1 MGGILVANRGE
12 IAIRIARAAGEL
24 GMRAVAV
31 YASDDAGSL
40 HARRA
45 GEARALPGE
54 GAAAYLDGEHLI
66 AAATAAGCA
75 AIHPGYGFLS
85 ENAAFARACAAEGIV
100 FVGPGPELLEL
111 FGDKLAARD
120 LAERL
125 GVPVLP
131 GTRGPVSPEEAAA
144 FAAGQ
149 GAILLKAVAGGGGR
163 GVAPV
168 RDPAELADAYARC
181 SAEASRAFGDG
192 RLYAERLL
200 PSARHI
206 EVQIAGDG
214 SGGVTHLWERD
225 CGIQRRHQKLIE
237 VAPSPSL
244 APGLR
249 DRILDAAV
257 AMARHVRYAGL
268 GTFEFLVAGDGFWFI
283 EANPRLQVEH
293 TVTEEITGVDLV
305 RAQIRLALGEPL
317 ASVGLART
325 PPASGSALQ
334 ARVNTETLA
343 ADGTPRPHAGTIEAY
358 AQPSGPGVRVDGY
371 GYAGY
376 RASLRYD
383 SLLAKVITRGEDFAS
398 AAARARAALAEF
410 QVEGVP
416 TNIPLLLA
424 ILRHP
429 VFAAGEWDTTF
440 VAAHAAELL
449 ADASPGQGGPAR
461 PSGRPA
467 AAPRGP
473 RAAPEGTVAVAAPM
487 QAVVSDVL
495 VGAGDAVAAGDR
507 LVALE
512 AMKMEH
518 AVTAPAGGTVRAI
531 AVGKG
536 DLVEEEAALLFLEP
550 DGRDVPG
557 GAAAGDR
564 AGSAERPDGDW
575 SAEVAEVARRRT
587 LALEM
592 GGPEKVAR
600 QHASGRLTARE
611 RIEALA
617 DAGSFREIG
626 ALTGFAS
633 YDADGG
639 VASVLPANFVAGTA
653 LLDGRKVLLGID
665 DFTVRGGSGDAAI
678 HAKQVYAEEYARQM
692 RLPVVRLLD
701 GASGGGSV
709 KMAQE
714 AGYTYVPVNPAWDA
728 VVDSLSLVPVV
739 SACLG
744 PVVGLGAAR
753 LVMSHLA
760 VLVEGA
766 GQLFTAGPPVVL
778 GGTGEDLTKEELGG
792 AAVHRRNGA
801 VERIVAT
808 EADAFEVIRRFLSYL
823 PRSVFETPPVAA
835 SPAGSASP
843 AEPGRPAEELLAA
856 VPRNPREPYRIGPIM
871 EAIFDA
877 GSVLPYAEYGGATV
891 TALARLD
898 GHPVGVIAGDP
909 HLGATMSAEGAQAV
923 TRLAD
928 LCETFHLPIV
938 SLTDQAGMTIGLAAE
953 KRATIRHG
961 ARAIAAVYQ
970 ARVPQAELILRRVY
984 GVGGAG
990 IVNRH
995 RAVRSWA
1002 WPSGDWGSLPVQGG
1016 IEAAFRA
1023 QLAQL
1028 PEGPDRDA
1036 EIARIQAHLAAIAS
1050 PFRTAEHFGVQDI
1063 IDPRDSRALLS
1074 DWVRDAYR
1082 LLPEQLGRPGFG
1094 TRPLSRR
1101 GEILGGMR

>member
-1 MGGILVANRGE
+1 MAGILVANRGE
-12 IAIRIARAAGEL
+12 IAIRIARAAAEL
-24 GMRAVAV
+24 QIRAVAV
-31 YASDDAGSL
+31 YARDDVGSL
-40 HARRA
+40 HVRRA
-45 GEARALPGE
+45 DEARELPGE
-54 GAAAYLDGEHLI
+54 GVAAYLDGEQLI
-66 AAATAAGCA
+66 AAAKAAGCTA
-75 AIHPGYGFLS
+75 VHPGYGFLS
-85 ENAAFARACAAEGIV
+85 ENAAFARRCAEHGLT

-125 GVPVLP
+125 GVPVMP
-131 GTRGPVSPEEAAA
+131 GTRGPASLEAARA
-144 FAAGQ
+144 FAAEHGTV
-149 GAILLKAVAGGGGR
+149 LLKAVAGGGGLGMR
-163 GVAPV
+163 VV
-168 RDPAELADAYARC
+168 RDQADIEEAYASC
-181 SAEASRAFGDG
+181 SSEAARAFGDG

-200 PSARHI
+200 NRARHI

-214 SGGVTHLWERD
+214 SGDITHLWERD

-244 APGLR
+244 APELR
-249 DRILDAAV
+249 ERILAAAV
-257 AMARHVRYAGL
+257 AMAAHVRYAGL
-268 GTFEFLVAGDGFWFI
+268 GTFEFLVREGDFWFI

-305 RAQIRLALGEPL
+305 RAQIRLALGASL
-317 ASVGLART
+317 AEVGLAQP

-334 ARVNTETLA
+334 ARVNLETLA

-358 AQPSGPGVRVDGY
+358 AQPSGPGVRVDSC

-376 RASLRYD
+376 RTSLRYD

-410 QVEGVP
+410 QVAGVP
-416 TNIPLLLA
+416 TNIPLLLG

-429 VFAAGEWDTTF
+429 VFTAAQWDTTF
-440 VAAHAAELL
+440 VATHAADLL
-449 ADASPGQGGPAR
+449 ASPADPPLPRHFTVPTVGW
-461 PSGRPA
+461 A
-467 AAPRGP
+467 AGKHQPQATAG
-473 RAAPEGTVAVAAPM
+473 ETLAVVAPM
-487 QAVVSDVL
+487 QAMVSDVL
-495 VGAGDAVAAGDR
+495 VDVGDTVAAGDR
-507 LVALE
+507 LVTLE

-518 AVTAPAGGTVRAI
+518 AVPAPVGGTVRAI
-531 AVGKG
+531 AVDKG
-536 DLVEEEAALLFLEP
+536 QFVEDEAPLILLQP
-550 DGRDVPG
+550 DGSTTPG
-557 GAAAGDR
+557 TRADLAARPAGDW
-564 AGSAERPDGDW
+564 A
-575 SAEVAEVARRRT
+575 AEVAEVARRRT

-600 QHASGRLTARE
+600 QHATRRLTARE
-611 RIEALA
+611 RIEALT
-617 DAGSFREIG
+617 DPGSFREIG

-633 YDADGG
+633 YDEADGRLR
-639 VASVLPANFVAGTA
+639 SLLPANFVAGTA
-653 LLDGRKVLLGID
+653 LLDGRKVLLGVD

-678 HAKQVYAEEYARQM
+678 HAKQIYAEEYARQM

-760 VLVEGA
+760 VLVEGI

-778 GGTGEDLTKEELGG
+778 GGTGEDLSKEELGG

-801 VERIVAT
+801 VERVVAT
-808 EADAFEVIRRFLSYL
+808 EADAFDIIRRFLSYL
-823 PRSVFETPPVAA
+823 PRSVFEVPPVAA
-835 SPAGSASP
+835 SPG
-843 AEPGRPAEELLAA
+843 EPRRRAEELLAA
-856 VPRNPREPYRIGPIM
+856 VPRNAREPYRIWPIL

-877 GSVLPYAEYGGATV
+877 DSVLPYAEYGGATV

-953 KRATIRHG
+953 RRATIRHG

-995 RAVRSWA
+995 RAGRSWA

-1016 IEAAFRA
+1016 VEAAFRA
-1023 QLAQL
+1023 RLAQL
-1028 PEGPDRDA
+1028 PEGADRAA
-1036 EIARIQAHLAAIAS
+1036 EIARIQAHLANIAS
-1050 PFRTAEHFGVQDI
+1050 PFRTAERFGVQDI
-1063 IDPRDSRALLS
+1063 IDPRDSRILLT

-1082 LLPEQLGRPGFG
+1082 LLPEQLGRPSFG
-1094 TRPLSRR
+1094 TRP
-1101 GEILGGMR
+1101 